1 MEILSRLFKL
11 NLWSYPQHNMDL
23 NKDKWTNYFA
33 LGPRKILH
41 ATRRRLMLILHY
53 SFTWLRTKDIFEAKI
68 TSFLVQV
75 AIQITLRLCNVAR
88 ATFALYNIYCWA
100 LVSKNIRIIIHEKK
114 HLGTQITA
122 VWEPTSKS
130 LCYVC
135 KYSSKWIWNK
145 TDYCVNYYSFMQFGG
160 KYRRRH
166 LR

>member
-1 MEILSRLFKL
+1 MVWVRSKIY
-11 NLWSYPQHNMDL
+11 N
-23 NKDKWTNYFA
+23 DKWTNYFA
-33 LGPRKILH
+33 LGPRQILH

-88 ATFALYNIYCWA
+88 ATFALYNIYCRA

-122 VWEPTSKS
+122 VWEHAVWAVMYANIVQSESEIRRIIAWIITV
-130 LCYVC
+130 LCNLAQ
-135 KYSSKWIWNK
+135 SIGA
-145 TDYCVNYYSFMQFGG
+145 DI
-160 KYRRRH
+160 
-166 LR
+166 